1 MGIGIP
7 LPADEPIFLCLA
19 SFSDKRGNT
28 LSYVG
33 ESLKLKDG
41 FFRRLGH
48 WHNGVRNI
56 WSRGVT
62 HVIAIFYSS
71 TLRRSWQSRLV
82 PPEAKMSFWRSPVSA
97 FANGNMI
104 VCWCSQSN
112 NERLMSTYYLS
123 ADLQPCTFGDTS
135 TVHACQVRSSR
146 ERFGS
151 HRLTTSV
158 TTAVA
163 TQIPTV
169 IPLTFLPPDLR
180 RD

>member
-1 MGIGIP
+1 MNQFFCAWPAFPISEEIHYCTQAKASSRRMGSSDVSAIGTTVSG
-7 LPADEPIFLCLA
+7 IFEA
-19 SFSDKRGNT
+19 
-28 LSYVG
+28 
-33 ESLKLKDG
+33 
-41 FFRRLGH
+41 
-48 WHNGVRNI
+48 
-56 WSRGVT
+56 

-82 PPEAKMSFWRSPVSA
+82 PPEAKMSFGRSPVSA

-104 VCWCSQSN
+104 ICWCSQSN

-123 ADLQPCTFGDTS
+123 ADLKPCTFGDTS

-151 HRLTTSV
+151 HRLTSSA
-158 TTAVA
+158 TTAVP

-169 IPLTFLPPDLR
+169 IPLNFLPPDLR